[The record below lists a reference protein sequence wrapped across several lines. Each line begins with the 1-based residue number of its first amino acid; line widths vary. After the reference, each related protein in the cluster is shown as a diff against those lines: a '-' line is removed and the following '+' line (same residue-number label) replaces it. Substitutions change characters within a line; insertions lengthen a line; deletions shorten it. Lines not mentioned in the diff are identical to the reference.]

1 MASRETQE
9 IVDKLTAM
17 EDTFFHKLVEDK
29 DFCEELIQTVTGKK
43 SLRLVEATAQ
53 KSLRNIKGRS
63 VVLDAYCIDT
73 DNDNYDVEVQKEDND
88 DHQRRVR
95 YNGSNMDTY
104 MTEKG
109 IKFGKIPD
117 AYVIYISKK
126 DFFGKGK
133 TIYHIDRVLRETGD
147 VVDNGFYEI
156 YVNTEIDDNSDI
168 AELMKIYSS
177 PDVPENSK
185 FPKTCAGIKNLKTG
199 KGRDSMCALVEE
211 YAEKKART
219 LMEEYAEKKAKE
231 REKETAIHLIKIGK
245 LTVEEIAA
253 SIPSLSVEEIIELQE
268 SVLQIS

>member
-1 MASRETQE
+1 MASKETQE

-17 EDTFFHKLVEDK
+17 EDTFFHKLVEDSG
-29 DFCEELIQTVTGKK
+29 FCEELIQTVTGKK

-73 DNDNYDVEVQKEDND
+73 ENDNYDVEVQKEDDD
-88 DHQRRVR
+88 DHQRRAR

-104 MTEKG
+104 MAEKG

-133 TIYHIDRVLRETGD
+133 TMYHIDRVLRETGD

-156 YVNTEIDDNSDI
+156 YVNTEVDDNSDI

-185 FPKTCAGIKNLKTG
+185 FPKTCTGIKNLKIG
-199 KGRDSMCALVEE
+199 KGRDNMC
-211 YAEKKART
+211 T
-219 LMEEYAEKKAKE
+219 IIEEYAEKKAKE
-231 REKETAIHLIKIGK
+231 REKEQAKQMALTFLKMGK
-245 LTVEEIAA
+245 LSVEEIAEG
-253 SIPSLSVEEIIELQE
+253 IPLLSMEEIIELQE

>member
-9 IVDKLTAM
+9 IIDKLTAM
-17 EDTFFHKLVEDK
+17 EDTFFHKLVEDI

-43 SLRLVEATAQ
+43 SLRLVEAAAQ
-53 KSLRNIKGRS
+53 KSLRNVKGRS

-73 DNDNYDVEVQKEDND
+73 ENDNYDVEVQKEDND

-104 MTEKG
+104 IADKG

-117 AYVIYISKK
+117 AYVIYISKT

-177 PDVPENSK
+177 SDVPENSK
-185 FPKTCAGIKNLKTG
+185 FPKTCAGIKNLKIG
-199 KGRDSMCALVEE
+199 KGRDSMCTIV
-211 YAEKKART
+211 
-219 LMEEYAEKKAKE
+219 EEYAEKKAKE
-231 REKETAIHLIKIGK
+231 SAKAAAKETAKETAIQLLKLGK

-253 SIPSLSVEEIIELQE
+253 SIPLLSIEEIIELQE

>member
-1 MASRETQE
+1 MASKEIQE
-9 IVDKLTAM
+9 IIGKLTPM
-17 EDTFFHKLVEDK
+17 EDTFFHKLAEDS
-29 DFCEELIQTVTGKK
+29 DFCAELIQIVTGRK

-53 KSLRNIKGRS
+53 KSMRNIKGRS

-73 DNDNYDVEVQKEDND
+73 ENGSYDIEVQKEDND

-104 MTEKG
+104 MAEKG

-133 TIYHIDRVLRETGD
+133 TMYHIDRVLRETGD

-185 FPKTCAGIKNLKTG
+185 FPKTCAGIKNLKVG
-199 KGRDSMCALVEE
+199 KGRDSMCTIVEE
-211 YAEKKART
+211 YVEK
-219 LMEEYAEKKAKE
+219 
-231 REKETAIHLIKIGK
+231 REKETAIQLIKLGK
-245 LTVEEIAA
+245 LTAEEIAA

>member
-1 MASRETQE
+1 MASKEIQE
-9 IVDKLTAM
+9 IVDRLTAM
-17 EDTFFHKLVEDK
+17 DDTFFHKLVEDK

-43 SLRLVEATAQ
+43 SIRLVEATAQ

-63 VVLDAYCIDT
+63 VVLDAYCVDT
-73 DNDNYDVEVQKEDND
+73 ENDNYDLEIQKKDDD

-104 MTEKG
+104 IAEKG
-109 IKFGKIPD
+109 IKFEEIPD
-117 AYVIYISKK
+117 SYVIFISKK
-126 DFFGKGK
+126 DFFEKGK

-156 YVNTEIDDNSDI
+156 YVNTEIDDKSDI

-177 PDVPENSK
+177 PNLPENNK
-185 FPKTCAGIKNLKTG
+185 FPRTCAGIKNLKAG
-199 KGRDSMCALVEE
+199 KGRDSMCAIV
-211 YAEKKART
+211 
-219 LMEEYAEKKAKE
+219 EEYAEKKAKE

-253 SIPSLSVEEIIELQE
+253 SIPSLSVEEIIKLQE

>member
-1 MASRETQE
+1 MASKETQE

-17 EDTFFHKLVEDK
+17 EDTFFHKLVEDS

-43 SLRLVEATAQ
+43 SLRLMEATAQ

-73 DNDNYDVEVQKEDND
+73 ENDNYDVEVQKEDND

-126 DFFGKGK
+126 DFFGKGN

-168 AELMKIYSS
+168 AKLMKIYSS

-185 FPKTCAGIKNLKTG
+185 FPKTCAGIKNLKVG
-199 KGRDSMCALVEE
+199 KGRDSMCAIV
-211 YAEKKART
+211 
-219 LMEEYAEKKAKE
+219 EEYAEKKAKE
-231 REKETAIHLIKIGK
+231 QAKQMALTFLKMGK
-245 LTVEEIAA
+245 LSVEEIAEG
-253 SIPSLSVEEIIELQE
+253 IPLLSMEEIIELQE